1 MWVIVKIY
9 NSDVGWSVS
18 PFRLTIK
25 AKHLIRRS
33 SGVQNS
39 EERWFFFQI
48 DPLCGPSRPTRWC
61 GSKSKFINQMSIGL
75 FLPLDC
81 LIWGKHVIICS
92 FRVQKSRKSSY
103 FLQLAHFVGPQ
114 TPRIDVGH
122 FDFFCKKFSKGYTLP
137 QKWLFGEKSHLK
149 PIFEL
154 KCVKIVNFP
163 IIPIHLYRK
172 TPDFHKSRY
181 LAPVARGWPKLFTD
195 FECMSCRELMG
206 QVPIW
211 VPEADKKCHFKSS

>member
-1 MWVIVKIY
+1 
-9 NSDVGWSVS
+9 
-18 PFRLTIK
+18 
-25 AKHLIRRS
+25 
-33 SGVQNS
+33 
-39 EERWFFFQI
+39 
-48 DPLCGPSRPTRWC
+48 
-61 GSKSKFINQMSIGL
+61 MSIGL

-81 LIWGKHVIICS
+81 LIWGKHVIICP

-181 LAPVARGWPKLFTD
+181 LAPVARG
-195 FECMSCRELMG
+195 
-206 QVPIW
+206 
-211 VPEADKKCHFKSS
+211 